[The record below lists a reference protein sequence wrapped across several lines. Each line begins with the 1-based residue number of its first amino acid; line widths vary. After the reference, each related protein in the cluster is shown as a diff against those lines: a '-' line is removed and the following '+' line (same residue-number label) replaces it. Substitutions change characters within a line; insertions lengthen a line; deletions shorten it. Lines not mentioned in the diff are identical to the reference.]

1 MGGKSLGWEGEKGV
15 TVRRERRRVGVGNR
29 EKEGVYYGE
38 RFRARD

>member
-1 MGGKSLGWEGEKGV
+1 MEGGEGSDR
-15 TVRRERRRVGVGNR
+15 VRRERRRVGVRNR